1 MKGKSNFFVGLLA
14 AGLTFGSLMA
24 FVGPPHFN
32 KHHCCGET
40 QQCDKQNESVKQNTN
55 TVSTIK

>member
-1 MKGKSNFFVGLLA
+1 MKGKSKFFVGLLA

-40 QQCDKQNESVKQNTN
+40 HHCDKLDETDKQNPNPGSA
-55 TVSTIK
+55 IK

>member
-1 MKGKSNFFVGLLA
+1 MTGKSNFVVGLLA
-14 AGLTFGSLMA
+14 AGLTFGSLMT

-40 QQCDKQNESVKQNTN
+40 QQRDKQNEAVKQNNN